1 MNLTELKQA
10 CEAATPGPWSV
21 DLCKAEDCW
30 RIKYGTRGHWLATV
44 PIDGDEESSERDA
57 AFIAMSRAAVP
68 ELIARVEAAE
78 AELAEARA
86 LHLVAFA
93 QAKGPAKWEIETL
106 NSFGDW
112 VPFSPSNADEADPS
126 TWTRLGWSA
135 RYIARFSRA
144 EEGSRMP

>member
-10 CEAATPGPWSV
+10 CEAATPEPWSV

-57 AFIAMSRAAVP
+57 AFIAMSRTAVP

-78 AELAEARA
+78 ALLLEVTADLENEIDGRYHNLLPQLQSRHARDMDPA
-86 LHLVAFA
+86 LRARSHL
-93 QAKGPAKWEIETL
+93 
-106 NSFGDW
+106 
-112 VPFSPSNADEADPS
+112 
-126 TWTRLGWSA
+126 SA
-135 RYIARFSRA
+135 YGG
-144 EEGSRMP
+144 EP

>member
-1 MNLTELKQA
+1 MTTTPRPDADPFGLSQGTEA
-10 CEAATPGPWSV
+10 WPDHPTP
-21 DLCKAEDCW
+21 
-30 RIKYGTRGHWLATV
+30 
-44 PIDGDEESSERDA
+44 DA
-57 AFIAMSRAAVP
+57 ASQSAIDDRLRPVSDDHVHEPPAAVP

-86 LHLVAFA
+86 LHRVAIA